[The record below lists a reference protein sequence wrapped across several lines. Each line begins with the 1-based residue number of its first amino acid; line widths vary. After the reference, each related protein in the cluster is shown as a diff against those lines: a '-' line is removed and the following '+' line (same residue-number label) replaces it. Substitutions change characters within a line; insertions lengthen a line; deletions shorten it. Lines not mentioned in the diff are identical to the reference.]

1 MAEDE
6 AGVAEAE
13 ALVDAFL
20 AQHQL
25 ASNQVT
31 APGPPLAAP
40 LEGSCDA
47 QAVADIAMEGGGAG
61 GAGQGAGGDQGEQRG
76 ALGGFE
82 AGPRTQVPQAQ

>member
-40 LEGSCDA
+40 LVVSRVC
-47 QAVADIAMEGGGAG
+47 
-61 GAGQGAGGDQGEQRG
+61 
-76 ALGGFE
+76 
-82 AGPRTQVPQAQ
+82 VPITPQQC